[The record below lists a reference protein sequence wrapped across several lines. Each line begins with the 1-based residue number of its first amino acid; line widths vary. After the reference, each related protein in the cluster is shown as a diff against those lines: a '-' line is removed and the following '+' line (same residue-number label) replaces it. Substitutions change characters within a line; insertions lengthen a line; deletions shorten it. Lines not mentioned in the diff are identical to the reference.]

1 MELFINYT
9 PYKKLRRVQNH
20 SAPEE
25 SVSKMAKKNFS
36 AGNDHRHRVSNY
48 LLYFMLM
55 LIHGIVCKNIS
66 AMCTAGF

>member
-1 MELFINYT
+1 MELFINYA
-9 PYKKLRRVQNH
+9 PYKQLRRVQNH
-20 SAPEE
+20 NAPEE

-36 AGNDHRHRVSNY
+36 ASNDHRHMVSNY

-55 LIHGIVCKNIS
+55 LIYVIVCTNIS